1 MLEALHARSDEL
13 TDRFKAM
20 NTTGHMGRLRPPKD
34 SGSGG
39 GGKSAARK
47 AATALALEAAKQ

>member
-20 NTTGHMGRLRPPKD
+20 NTAGHMGRLRPPKD
-34 SGSGG
+34 SGGG
-39 GGKSAARK
+39 GGKSSARK
-47 AATALALEAAKQ
+47 AAAALALEAAKH